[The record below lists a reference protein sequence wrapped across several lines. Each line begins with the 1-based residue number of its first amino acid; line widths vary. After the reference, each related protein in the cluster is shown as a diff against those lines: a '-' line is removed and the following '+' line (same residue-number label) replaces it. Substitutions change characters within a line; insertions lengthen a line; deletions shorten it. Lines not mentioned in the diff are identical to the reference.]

1 VDTLDQYK
9 LDVAKDYNAS
19 EETRE
24 RSNEDMRFIGVDGGM
39 WEGFLQDTHNSDTGR
54 ARLEFD
60 ITSDYVMR
68 YVGEW
73 TLNRANVLYTQDDKA
88 TSEEDA
94 ELLNGVYRA
103 DFKDND
109 GQIAQDCAVYEAAI
123 CGVGAFKMT
132 TEFVDPEDPEN
143 ENQEVVWQPI
153 VNAFNHVMWDENAK
167 RSDKADAKR
176 CTVLTGYSKDAFHD
190 AWPDAMPSSA
200 YTPHSYSEFNWN
212 TRDVIYIAERFDVK
226 IEKEKVQVWRH
237 IVGNQIKAFNPEEFE
252 LVGEELKAMGW
263 EFVRER
269 HIKRRVIHKSIFSGS
284 EFLEE
289 SKRVAGRWI
298 PIIPV
303 YGFRTYIDNVE
314 YTRGLVRKLKD
325 ANRTINMAI
334 SKVAEGSASSGDTV
348 PIFTRQ
354 QVKGLESLWG
364 DKTNKAYMVIN
375 DLIDAAGNPIASGPV
390 GTVTPNQVDPNTIT
404 VIDAVSGFVQK
415 QTGNAPQ
422 NTVDPSAS
430 GKAINALRKR
440 ENLNTQVISDNILQ
454 SIKHSGK
461 VYRAIAGEI
470 YTRSQ
475 MKKIIGLDGTI
486 KMEQLN
492 VQSLDPQTG
501 NPIQLND
508 LSRGRFSVDVEVGPQ
523 YESQKEATIESIEK
537 VIEKIPPDSP
547 YLGPLLAMWMENIQ
561 GTGLKPLKEF
571 NRNLMLKQGLVNP
584 ETDEEKQMLAEMQQQ
599 QDPNDELVKAATMQQ
614 QAEAKNLEAASV
626 GKIASAQKDLAMA
639 EKVKAETAEIVLDI
653 GNKRAEAILSRFSQI
668 PVGPADIPEIRA

>member
-1 VDTLDQYK
+1 MADIDQYK

-19 EETRE
+19 EDTRVKA
-24 RSNEDMRFIGVDGGM
+24 NEDMRFIGVDGGM
-39 WEGFLQDTHNSDTGR
+39 WEGFLQDTHNADTRR

-88 TSEEDA
+88 TTEADA

-109 GQIAQDCAVYEAAI
+109 GQISQDTAVFEAAV
-123 CGVGAFKMT
+123 CGSGAFKMT

-143 ENQEVVWQPI
+143 EDQEVVWEPI
-153 VNAFNHVMWDENAK
+153 NNAFSHVMWDENAK
-167 RSDKADAKR
+167 RPDKADAKR
-176 CTVLTGYSKDAFHD
+176 CTVLTGYSKDAFEE
-190 AWPDAMPSSA
+190 AWPDAEPSSA
-200 YTPHSYSEFNWN
+200 YTPHNYAEFNWC
-212 TRDVIYIAERFDVK
+212 TREVIYVAERFDIK
-226 IEKEKVQVWRH
+226 IEKETVQVWQH
-237 IVGNQIKAFNPEEFE
+237 VAGNQIKAFNLEEFE
-252 LVGEELKAMGW
+252 LIEDELKAMGW

-269 HIKRRVIHKSIFSGS
+269 KINRRIVEKSIFTGN

-289 SKRVAGRWI
+289 AKKIAGKWI
-298 PIIPV
+298 PVIPM
-303 YGFRTYIDNVE
+303 YGFRTYVDNVE

-325 ANRTINMAI
+325 ANRTINMGI
-334 SKVAEGSASSGDTV
+334 SRMAESSSSSGDTV
-348 PIFTRQ
+348 PIFTRR
-354 QVKGLESLWG
+354 QVEGLETNWA
-364 DKTNKAYMVIN
+364 DKTNKPYQVIN
-375 DLIDAAGNPIASGPV
+375 DLTDAQGNPIASPPV
-390 GTVTPNQVDPNTIT
+390 GYLQPNQVDPNTISILDT
-404 VIDAVSGFVQK
+404 VSNFVQR

-422 NTVDPSAS
+422 DSIDPDAS

-475 MKKIIGLDGTI
+475 MKKIIGIDGSI
-486 KMEQLN
+486 KIEQLN
-492 VQSLDPQTG
+492 IQSLDPQTG
-501 NPIQLND
+501 NPTQLND

-537 VIEKIPPDSP
+537 VIEKIPENSP
-547 YLGPLLAMWMENIQ
+547 YLGPLLAMWMDNIQ

-571 NRNLMLKQGLVNP
+571 NRQLMLKQGLVEP
-584 ETDEEKQMLAEMQQQ
+584 ETDEEKQMIQKLQQET
-599 QDPNDELVKAATMQQ
+599 DPNDELIKAATLQQ
-614 QAEAKNLEAASV
+614 QAEAKNLEASSV
-626 GKIASAQKDLAMA
+626 GKIASAQKDLATA
-639 EKVKAETAEIVLDI
+639 EKTKAETADIVVDI
-653 GNKRAEAILSRFSQI
+653 GIKRSEQILKRFAQI
-668 PVGPADIPEIRA
+668 PVGPANVI

>member
-1 VDTLDQYK
+1 MADLDQLK
-9 LDVAKDYNAS
+9 LDVAKDYSAS
-19 EETRE
+19 EEIRE
-24 RSNEDMRFIGVDGGM
+24 KSNEDMRFIGVDGGM
-39 WEGFLQDTHNSDTGR
+39 WEGFLQDTHNSDTKR

-109 GQIAQDCAVYEAAI
+109 GQVAQDTAVFEAAV
-123 CGVGAFKMT
+123 CGIGAFKMS

-143 ENQEVVWQPI
+143 EDQEVVWEPI
-153 VNAFNHVMWDENAK
+153 NNAFNQVMWDENAK
-167 RSDKADAKR
+167 RADKADAKR
-176 CTVLTGYSKDAFHD
+176 CTVLTGYSKDAFD
-190 AWPDAMPSSA
+190 EAWPDAEPSSA
-200 YTPHSYSEFNWN
+200 YTPHNYQSFNWN
-212 TRDVIYIAERFDVK
+212 TRDVIYVAERFDVK
-226 IEKEKVQVWRH
+226 IEKEKVQVWQH
-237 IVGNQIKAFNPEEFE
+237 IAGNQLKAFNQEEFE
-252 LVGEELKAMGW
+252 LVEEELKALGW

-269 HIKRRVIHKSIFSGS
+269 KINRRVITKTIFTGS
-284 EFLEE
+284 ELLEE
-289 SKRVAGRWI
+289 DKRIAGKF
-298 PIIPV
+298 IPV
-303 YGFRTYIDNVE
+303 IPMYGFRTYVDNVE
-314 YTRGLVRKLKD
+314 YVRGLVRKLKD
-325 ANRTINMAI
+325 ANRTINMGI
-334 SKVAEGSASSGDTV
+334 SKMAEASASSGDTV

-354 QVKGLESLWG
+354 QIKGLSDIWA

-375 DLIDAAGNPIASGPV
+375 DLVDSQGNPIASGPV
-390 GTVTPNQVDPNTIT
+390 GTLAPNQLDPNTMG
-404 VIDAVSGFVQK
+404 VIDTISGFVQR

-422 NTVDPSAS
+422 DQIDPDAS

-440 ENLNTQVISDNILQ
+440 ENLNTQVITDNILQ

-475 MKKIIGLDGTI
+475 MKKIIGIDGTI

-537 VIEKIPPDSP
+537 VIEKIPENSP
-547 YLGPLLAMWMENIQ
+547 YLGPLLAMWMDNIQ

-571 NRNLMLKQGLVNP
+571 NRQLMLKQGLIEP
-584 ETDEEKQMLAEMQQQ
+584 ETDEEKSMVQSLQQET
-599 QDPNDELVKAATMQQ
+599 DPNDELVKAATNQQ
-614 QAEAKNLEAASV
+614 NAEAKNLEASSV

-639 EKVKAETAEIVLDI
+639 EKVKAETADIVTDI
-653 GNKRAEAILSRFSQI
+653 GIKRAEAVLRRFAQV
-668 PVGPADIPEIRA
+668 PVGPADVQTLQ

>member
-1 VDTLDQYK
+1 MADLDQFK

-24 RSNEDMRFIGVDGGM
+24 KSNEDMRFISVDGGM

-54 ARLEFD
+54 ARLELD

-103 DFKDND
+103 DFKDNG
-109 GQIAQDCAVYEAAI
+109 GQVSQDTAVLETSI
-123 CGVGAFKMT
+123 CGSGAFKMT

-143 ENQEVVWQPI
+143 EDQEVIWEPI
-153 VNAFNHVMWDENAK
+153 TNAFNHVMWDENAK
-167 RSDKADAKR
+167 RADKADAKR
-176 CTVLTGYSKDAFHD
+176 CTVLTGYSKDAFEE
-190 AWPDAMPSSA
+190 AWPDAEPASA
-200 YTPHSYSEFNWN
+200 YVPCNYSEFNWT
-212 TRDVIYIAERFDVK
+212 TREVIYVAERYDVK
-226 IEKEKVQVWRH
+226 IKKETVQVWQNV
-237 IVGNQIKAFNPEEFE
+237 IGNKVKAFNPEEFE
-252 LVGEELKAMGW
+252 LVEDELKALGW

-269 HIKRRVIHKSIFSGS
+269 KISRRIIEKSIFTGN

-289 SKRVAGRWI
+289 SKRIVGKWI
-298 PIIPV
+298 PIIPM
-303 YGFRTYIDNVE
+303 YGFRTYVDNVE
-314 YTRGLVRKLKD
+314 YVRGLVRKLKD
-325 ANRTINMAI
+325 ANRTINMGI
-334 SKVAEGSASSGDTV
+334 SKMAESSASSGDAV

-354 QVKGLESLWG
+354 QIKGLESIWG
-364 DKTNKAYMVIN
+364 DKTNKSYMVIN
-375 DLIDAAGNPIASGPV
+375 DLVDPQGNPVASGPV
-390 GTVTPNQVDPNTIT
+390 GTVTPNQLDPNTVG
-404 VIDAVSGFVQK
+404 VIDTVSNFVQR

-422 NTVDPSAS
+422 DTIDPGAS

-440 ENLNTQVISDNILQ
+440 ENLNTQVMSDNILQ

-475 MKKIIGLDGTI
+475 MKKIIGINGTI
-486 KMEQLN
+486 KIEQLN

-571 NRNLMLKQGLVNP
+571 NRQLMLKQGLVQP
-584 ETDEEKQMLAEMQQQ
+584 ETDEEKQMVQSLQQET
-599 QDPNDELVKAATMQQ
+599 DPNDELIKAATLQQ
-614 QAEAKNLEAASV
+614 QAEAKNLEASSV

-639 EKVKAETAEIVLDI
+639 EKVKAETADIVTDI
-653 GNKRAEAILSRFSQI
+653 GIKRAEQVLKRFSQV
-668 PVGPADIPEIRA
+668 PVGPANVQTLQ